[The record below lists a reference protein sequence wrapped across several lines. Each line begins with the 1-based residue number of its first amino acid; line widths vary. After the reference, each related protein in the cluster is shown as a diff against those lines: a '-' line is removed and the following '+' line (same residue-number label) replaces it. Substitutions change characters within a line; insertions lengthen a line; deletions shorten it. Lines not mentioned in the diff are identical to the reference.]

1 MAGGGRTFR
10 FGNCIGE
17 GGFGE
22 VYRAVMRSPA
32 GLEREVAV
40 KTLKAAVAPDV
51 QAVRRLRD
59 EARLLARL
67 DHRAILSVHDLV
79 RLDGRVALVS
89 QLLQG
94 EDLKNLLTSKAT
106 VPLRVIAEVMS
117 EVAGALATASERLDL
132 VHRDV
137 KPSNI
142 HIGRDGTVKLLDFGI
157 ARSPQVSREGHTG
170 TGLVVG
176 TFGYLAPERVSDE
189 DHGPA
194 SDVYSLGCV
203 LFAALAREPLYRDV
217 SRSDSLRLSID
228 DQMHDEFIKN
238 RLDTLPPSPLA
249 TLLPAMLSYERSVR
263 PPARDLEVKL
273 EDIAASLE
281 GPTVRRWCR
290 QRAWPELAH
299 LPGALEGRDLV
310 EEPLEL
316 EIPTVPDAA
325 GTDQLTIDFTPMRTL
340 TPKSSAPPTPRGRP
354 QPAPAPAPPR
364 PHPPPGPA
372 TELRPPPRAPVVDRQ
387 TDGERRSS
395 SRRAARVA
403 PRSRGGGSGCGS
415 TLALWMLFTVM
426 ISGALIW
433 AAEEGHL
440 PGLKDQLDTVRAE
453 IRDYQDRNR

>member
-40 KTLKAAVAPDV
+40 KTLKPAVAPDV

-94 EDLKNLLTSKAT
+94 EDLKSLLTSQSP
-106 VPLRVIAEVMS
+106 VPLRVTAEVMS

-228 DQMHDEFIKN
+228 DEMHDTFITE
-238 RLDTLPPSPLA
+238 RLGSLSASPLA
-249 TLLPAMLSYERSVR
+249 DLLPAMLSYERSVR
-263 PPARDLEVKL
+263 PTARDLEVKL
-273 EDIAASLE
+273 EDIAATLE
-281 GPTVRRWCR
+281 GPTLRRWCR
-290 QRAWPELAH
+290 RRAWPELAH

-325 GTDQLTIDFTPMRTL
+325 RTDQLTIDFAPMRTL
-340 TPKSSAPPTPRGRP
+340 PPSARAAPPARLTPAA
-354 QPAPAPAPPR
+354 APAAPR
-364 PHPPPGPA
+364 PEPPASPSP
-372 TELRPPPRAPVVDRQ
+372 ELRPPPRAPVTDRQ
-387 TDGERRSS
+387 TDSERRA

-403 PRSRGGGSGCGS
+403 PRTQGGSSGCGT
-415 TLALWMLFTVM
+415 TLALWMLFTVL
-426 ISGALIW
+426 ISAALIW

-440 PGLKDQLDTVRAE
+440 PGLKDQLDSLRSE
-453 IRDYQDRNR
+453 LRDYQDRNR